1 MKNIMLNVIKCIIIL
16 AVVAGLFFILNNKEE
31 EKNNNTSSK
40 LIIFGDNI
48 DKKYNPFVE
57 NDNIYISLDTISGF
71 IDENIFYDEATKK
84 IIITNEDYLYKF
96 KVGDK
101 KATKNL
107 EEYDLLNAPR
117 SVGDEIYLEL
127 STIKDIYN
135 IKSEYDKETN
145 TISIDKKDLN
155 DINLNYN
162 QVNLYSDINT
172 KSEIIEVLNKE
183 NTVNVYVDSLK
194 HNRWY
199 KVKTDSGKIGY
210 IEKAAVTLNKENNEE
225 NENNNNNVNE
235 KMIMFWQYGSDLE
248 KLGDKIDGVNVV
260 MPTWYSL
267 EGESGAITIK
277 YDKDYYKKAKENGYQ
292 IWPIITNSF
301 DSEDINGKEITSKI
315 VNSEREREELIKNIV
330 GIIQDNKLDGINI
343 DFENMKE
350 EDKYLYT
357 QFLRELYP
365 VVKSVGA
372 KLSVDVYFTS
382 YIDRKGVGKACDY
395 LMFMGYDQR
404 GEWSKEAGS
413 ISEIAWTEGRI
424 ESLINDSDVDPSKII
439 LGVPFYTRLW
449 KINSDGTFSTNV
461 YSMNNSNE
469 FIEKYGLTPTVDEV
483 SGQNYVETK
492 QDDITYKLWI
502 EDAYSMGKR
511 AELVNKYNLGGIT
524 AWQKGFETDDI
535 WQVLK
540 EKLK

>member
-301 DSEDINGKEITSKI
+301 DSEDVNGKEITSKI
-315 VNSEREREELIKNIV
+315 VNSEREREELIRNIV

>member
-107 EEYDLLNAPR
+107 EEYDLLNTPR

-248 KLGDKIDGVNVV
+248 KLGDKIDGVNAV

-315 VNSEREREELIKNIV
+315 VNSEREREELIRNIV

>member
-84 IIITNEDYLYKF
+84 IIITNEEYLYKF

-225 NENNNNNVNE
+225 NESNNNNVNE
-235 KMIMFWQYGSDLE
+235 KMIMFWQYGSNLE

-301 DSEDINGKEITSKI
+301 DSEDVNGKEITSKI
-315 VNSEREREELIKNIV
+315 VNSEREREELIRNIV

>member
-84 IIITNEDYLYKF
+84 IIITNEEYLYKF

-225 NENNNNNVNE
+225 NESNNNNVNE
-235 KMIMFWQYGSDLE
+235 KMIMFWQYGSNLE

-315 VNSEREREELIKNIV
+315 VNSEREREELIRNIV

>member
-84 IIITNEDYLYKF
+84 IIITNEEYLYKF

-225 NENNNNNVNE
+225 TENNNNNANE
-235 KMIMFWQYGSDLE
+235 KMIMFWQYGSNLE

-315 VNSEREREELIKNIV
+315 VNSEREREELIRNIV

>member
-57 NDNIYISLDTISGF
+57 NDNIYISLDTISSF

-225 NENNNNNVNE
+225 NESNNNNVNE
-235 KMIMFWQYGSDLE
+235 KMIMFWQYGSNLE

-315 VNSEREREELIKNIV
+315 VNSEREREELIRNIV

>member
-48 DKKYNPFVE
+48 DKKYNLFVE

-101 KATKNL
+101 KATRNL

-315 VNSEREREELIKNIV
+315 VNSEREREELIRNIV

>member
-84 IIITNEDYLYKF
+84 IIITNEEYLYKF

-199 KVKTDSGKIGY
+199 KVKTDSGKIG
-210 IEKAAVTLNKENNEE
+210 
-225 NENNNNNVNE
+225 
-235 KMIMFWQYGSDLE
+235 
-248 KLGDKIDGVNVV
+248 
-260 MPTWYSL
+260 
-267 EGESGAITIK
+267 
-277 YDKDYYKKAKENGYQ
+277 
-292 IWPIITNSF
+292 
-301 DSEDINGKEITSKI
+301 
-315 VNSEREREELIKNIV
+315 
-330 GIIQDNKLDGINI
+330 
-343 DFENMKE
+343 
-350 EDKYLYT
+350 
-357 QFLRELYP
+357 
-365 VVKSVGA
+365 
-372 KLSVDVYFTS
+372 
-382 YIDRKGVGKACDY
+382 
-395 LMFMGYDQR
+395 
-404 GEWSKEAGS
+404 
-413 ISEIAWTEGRI
+413 
-424 ESLINDSDVDPSKII
+424 
-439 LGVPFYTRLW
+439 
-449 KINSDGTFSTNV
+449 
-461 YSMNNSNE
+461 
-469 FIEKYGLTPTVDEV
+469 
-483 SGQNYVETK
+483 
-492 QDDITYKLWI
+492 
-502 EDAYSMGKR
+502 
-511 AELVNKYNLGGIT
+511 
-524 AWQKGFETDDI
+524 
-535 WQVLK
+535 
-540 EKLK
+540 

>member
-48 DKKYNPFVE
+48 DKKYNLFVE

-84 IIITNEDYLYKF
+84 IIITNEEYLYKF

-315 VNSEREREELIKNIV
+315 VNSEREREELIRNIV

>member
-84 IIITNEDYLYKF
+84 IIITNEEYLYKF

-225 NENNNNNVNE
+225 TENNNNNANE
-235 KMIMFWQYGSDLE
+235 KMIMFWQYGSNLE

-301 DSEDINGKEITSKI
+301 DSEDVNGKEITSKI
-315 VNSEREREELIKNIV
+315 VNSEREREELIRNIV

>member
-84 IIITNEDYLYKF
+84 IIITNEEYLYKF

-101 KATKNL
+101 KATRNL
-107 EEYDLLNAPR
+107 EEYELLNAPR

-315 VNSEREREELIKNIV
+315 VNSEREREELIRNIV

-395 LMFMGYDQR
+395 LIFMGYDQR